1 MMTYKSWIF
10 SVSFFLLFAGVMFF
24 SCSSYKPEIVP
35 EMPELES
42 DTVVF
47 KDRISNGTLDNK
59 SIDEASGMAISIR
72 NENAFWTHNDS
83 GDEARLFLV
92 STSAQYQ
99 ATCTL
104 EGAVN
109 RDWEDIAVSKD
120 PVSGKSRIFIGDIGD
135 NLAVYDYSTIYILDE
150 PVISAIK
157 DITVSQY
164 DKIIFRYEDGRRDA
178 ETLLVDPLTGDIYIV
193 SKRES
198 SVQLYKISYPY
209 NFIDTLTAK
218 KLISIPFTQIVG
230 GDISADGTE
239 ILLKNYNKVWYW
251 PRKKGET
258 IAEALSQKPYE
269 TPYIQEPQGESI
281 CWSGDSK
288 SFYTISEASLFKVY
302 PVLYKYEKK

>member
-1 MMTYKSWIF
+1 MTYKSWIL
-10 SVSFFLLFAGVMFF
+10 SVSFFLLFATVMFF
-24 SCSSYKPEIVP
+24 SCSSHKPELVP
-35 EMPELES
+35 EMPEMES

-47 KDRISNGTLDNK
+47 EDRISAGTLDNK
-59 SIDEASGMAISIR
+59 SIGEASGMAMSVR

-178 ETLLVDPLTGDIYIV
+178 ETLLVDPLKGDIYIV

-218 KLISIPFTQIVG
+218 KLMSIPFTQIVG
-230 GDISADGTE
+230 GDISTDGTE

-258 IAEALSQKPYE
+258 IAEALSQKSYE

-281 CWSGDSK
+281 CWTNDANA
-288 SFYTISEASLFKVY
+288 FFTISETTLFKVS
-302 PVLYKYEKK
+302 PVLYKYKKK

>member
-1 MMTYKSWIF
+1 MITYKSWIF

-104 EGAVN
+104 EGAIN
-109 RDWEDIAVSKD
+109 RDWEDMAVSKD
-120 PVSGKSRIFIGDIGD
+120 PVTGNSRIFIGDIGD
-135 NLAVYDYSTIYILDE
+135 NIAVYDYCTIYILDE
-150 PVISAIK
+150 PS
-157 DITVSQY
+157 
-164 DKIIFRYEDGRRDA
+164 RRDA

-209 NFIDTLTAK
+209 NFIDTLNAK

>member
-24 SCSSYKPEIVP
+24 SCSSDKPELEP
-35 EMPELES
+35 EMPEMEI

-47 KDRISNGTLDNK
+47 EDRISAGTLDNK
-59 SIDEASGMAISIR
+59 SIDEASGMAMSVL

-83 GDEARLFLV
+83 GDKARLFLV

-104 EGAVN
+104 EDAAN

-135 NLAVYDYSTIYILDE
+135 NNAVYDYSTIYILDE
-150 PVISAIK
+150 PVISANK

-164 DKIIFRYEDGRRDA
+164 DKVTFWYEDGKRDA
-178 ETLLVDPLTGDIYIV
+178 ETLMVDPLTGDIYIV

-198 SVQLYKISYPY
+198 SVQVYRISYPFNY
-209 NFIDTLTAK
+209 SDTVTANR
-218 KLISIPFTQIVG
+218 LMSIPFTQMVG
-230 GDISADGTE
+230 GDISVDGTE

-251 PRKKGET
+251 PRKKGKT
-258 IAEALSQKPYE
+258 IAEALSQKPFE
-269 TPYIQEPQGESI
+269 TTYIQEPQGESI
-281 CWSGDSK
+281 CWSTDGK
-288 SFYTISEASLFKVY
+288 SFFTISEASPFKIT
-302 PVLYKYEKK
+302 PVLYRYNKK